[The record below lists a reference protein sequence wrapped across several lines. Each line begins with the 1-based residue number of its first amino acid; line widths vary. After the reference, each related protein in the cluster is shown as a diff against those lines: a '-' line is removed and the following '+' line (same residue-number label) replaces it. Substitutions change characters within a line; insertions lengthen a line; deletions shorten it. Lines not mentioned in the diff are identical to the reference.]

1 MAMLRA
7 STHLADAMKPAS
19 LVSSALLAV
28 LTPGGLAWA
37 GETACWYEQGVIVAP
52 ASIDGLAGDYIVD
65 TGAPATL
72 LHETKAQGAGLTLT
86 ALHGPIQIA
95 GLSLQG
101 RPFNVVDLDA
111 RTWAFPTPIAG
122 VIGADLLSD
131 YVVDISF
138 EPCRVAIYPPSKA
151 PAFPA
156 PTSLRLKSGAQVA
169 VARAAVSDGSR
180 SLAGDFVIATG
191 ADAAIRLGTGLAAVP
206 GAAKPQD
213 FLPYGERRARLRAAS
228 FSGELFENLDG
239 GLVEDPP
246 GAGVIGAPM
255 LARWRLRFDFPQ
267 GRLLLRPAG
276 G

>member
-1 MAMLRA
+1 MQ
-7 STHLADAMKPAS
+7 PAS
-19 LVSSALLAV
+19 LASSVLLAI
-28 LTPGGLAWA
+28 LAPGGAAWA

-86 ALHGPIQIA
+86 ALHGQVQIA
-95 GLSLQG
+95 GLFLPD
-101 RPFNVVDLDA
+101 RPFTVVDLDA

-138 EPCRVAIYPPSKA
+138 EPCRVAIYPRNKA

-156 PTSLRLKSGAQVA
+156 QTSLRLKPGVGVA
-169 VARAAVSDGSR
+169 VAPAAVSDGR
-180 SLAGDFVIATG
+180 HALAGDFVIATG
-191 ADAAIRLGTGLAAVP
+191 ADTAIRIDTGLATVP
-206 GAAKPQD
+206 RAAKPQE
-213 FLPYGERRARLRAAS
+213 FLPYGEGRAQLRAAS
-228 FSGELFENLDG
+228 FGGELFENLDG
-239 GLVEDPP
+239 GLVKDEP
-246 GAGVIGAPM
+246 GAGVIGAPL
-255 LARWRLRFDFPQ
+255 LARWRLRFNFPQ
-267 GRLLLRPAG
+267 GRLLLRPVG